1 MDTKI
6 TIKWSVRLSLS
17 VFMMAFMFCSDNNA
31 QAMENQEQL
40 TTDEINGKILVAYFS
55 RANYVPEGTDGVTG
69 ATNKAGNTQT
79 VADYIKQK
87 TNGDIF
93 EIVPERDYPVSH
105 SECSA
110 IAQQEARENERPAL
124 ATHIDNMDD
133 YNIIFVGFPI
143 WVYREPMA
151 VLTFLE
157 EYDFTGKT
165 VIPFCT
171 SMAVDIDQ
179 SMEDFRNTLP
189 DVDIK
194 NGLRL
199 NYTLSGDWQAEV
211 DGWLERI
218 GISTHVAQES
228 YKVRMTFGNHSLTAT
243 LENNATTRAFIERL
257 PITLPMMD
265 LYGREMCYR
274 FPEALPTDNAFTQG
288 YEVGEI
294 VYYPPMHS
302 FVILYAQNGERFQM
316 QKLGRVDSDIELFDG
331 VGDVDVRFELLSST
345 TAIKQIKNNA
355 ATVKTSGH
363 KIIVDGEGTLNV
375 TAYSSNGMVVG
386 KAFGTN
392 HVEMGCYD
400 RNGVTIVEV
409 IDGNEAITRTKI
421 SM

>member
-6 TIKWSVRLSLS
+6 AIKWSLLLSLS
-17 VFMMAFMFCSDNNA
+17 VFMMAFTFCPDDNA

-93 EIVPERDYPVSH
+93 EIVPERDYSVSH
-105 SECSA
+105 SECSV
-110 IAQQEARENERPAL
+110 IAQQEARDNERPAL

-331 VGDVDVRFELLSST
+331 AGDVDVRFELLSST

-363 KIIVDGEGTLNV
+363 KIIVDGEGTLKV

-392 HVEMGCYD
+392 HVEMGCHD

-409 IDGNEAITRTKI
+409 IDGNEAITHTKV